1 MKTRLWIIVALALVP
16 LIIPNVL
23 AMCAAEALQ
32 WWEPCKDTGEYS
44 DGSNVK
50 YTILIPILIVV
61 TLLSGITLLFYRR
74 KRK

>member
-1 MKTRLWIIVALALVP
+1 MKTRLLIITALALVP

-32 WWEPCKDTGEYS
+32 WWEPCNDTGEFS
-44 DGSNVK
+44 DGIYVK